1 MTLINR
7 FEGDNVL
14 IVYFQDVR
22 IIDDSRISSLGQEL
36 GELINNTSNSR
47 IILNFQNVG
56 FMSSAMIGKL
66 VLFGK
71 KCKEAKVKL
80 RLCTIGDNVDEVF
93 KLMRLNKVF
102 DIDKNII
109 GTAIN
114 DINVRSYDELIDT
127 VKSESIEI
135 AAICVPAPVA
145 QKVCNDLVSAGI
157 KAILN
162 YSRVRLKAPSNISIQ
177 YQQVICSFMQLTY
190 QVSHKN

>member
-102 DIDKNII
+102 DIDKNEE
-109 GTAIN
+109 T
-114 DINVRSYDELIDT
+114 
-127 VKSESIEI
+127 SI
-135 AAICVPAPVA
+135 
-145 QKVCNDLVSAGI
+145 KKI
-157 KAILN
+157 K
-162 YSRVRLKAPSNISIQ
+162 K
-177 YQQVICSFMQLTY
+177 
-190 QVSHKN
+190 

>member
-7 FEGDNVL
+7 FEGDDVL

-22 IIDDSRISSLGQEL
+22 IIDDSRINSLGQEL
-36 GELINNTSNSR
+36 GELINDTSNSR

-80 RLCTIGDNVDEVF
+80 RLCTIGENVEEVF

-102 DIDKNII
+102 DIDKNEE
-109 GTAIN
+109 T
-114 DINVRSYDELIDT
+114 
-127 VKSESIEI
+127 SI
-135 AAICVPAPVA
+135 
-145 QKVCNDLVSAGI
+145 KKI
-157 KAILN
+157 K
-162 YSRVRLKAPSNISIQ
+162 K
-177 YQQVICSFMQLTY
+177 
-190 QVSHKN
+190 

>member
-7 FEGDNVL
+7 FEGDDVL

-80 RLCTIGDNVDEVF
+80 RLCTIGENVEEVF

-102 DIDKNII
+102 DIDKNEE
-109 GTAIN
+109 T
-114 DINVRSYDELIDT
+114 
-127 VKSESIEI
+127 SI
-135 AAICVPAPVA
+135 
-145 QKVCNDLVSAGI
+145 KKI
-157 KAILN
+157 K
-162 YSRVRLKAPSNISIQ
+162 K
-177 YQQVICSFMQLTY
+177 
-190 QVSHKN
+190 